1 MGCLRFLFLSG
12 CGRTSFPFPHYL
24 VTVRNQTISPTSKN
38 TSELFAQ
45 ANRLRQ
51 AGDWVAAEDSY
62 RHALALDPRH
72 SDAWIELGCLLLDS
86 RRFAE
91 AAECFRH
98 VHPSDGQSETGAI
111 PDEAVRLLA
120 DISAGRPEWTTGQ
133 FSLGCAYEHLGH
145 YDQARIHLRNA
156 LRLDPSREA
165 AVQSLYAR
173 MYLLEQRYA
182 EAIAAADRAL
192 EINPRYFLAHVVRGR
207 ACASLARMDEAV
219 ESKRSA
225 VEICPNSGIHSDL
238 LFEMN
243 YLPATTPESLYQ
255 ESCRWNSL
263 YAAALSG
270 QVRPHSNTPDP
281 DRRLKLGY
289 VSPDLC
295 NHPIMRFLLPVLEH
309 HDRSRFQVCA
319 YAVGLKTDQWTERV
333 RQNVAVFQ
341 SIGEPEQLA
350 AQVRQDQVDIL
361 VDLAGHTMGAAFLA
375 FAQKPAPVQVSWL
388 GALATTG
395 MSAIDYFLGDPYMPC
410 PGTEQFFAE
419 RVYRLPLTQSCYRPF
434 RADLPVAPA
443 PSLQRGYITFGCFN
457 NPQKISR
464 DVVKLWSAI
473 LHLAPQS
480 RLLLKFRG
488 METEA
493 LQNRYRCWFQE
504 DGIEAARLLFAGQSP
519 AETYLADF
527 ASIDIALDPFPY
539 NGGSTTLDALWM
551 GVPVVTLAGRLA
563 VQRDGASILSA
574 AGLAD
579 FVAQTPEQYIK
590 IALFLAAVIP
600 RKPELRPELRHALA
614 ASPLMD
620 EAGFVR
626 DVENAYRDMWR
637 AWCGAKNP

>member
-1 MGCLRFLFLSG
+1 MLFLH
-12 CGRTSFPFPHYL
+12 CRARTSFLFPHYL
-24 VTVRNQTISPTSKN
+24 VTVRNQTSSLTAKN
-38 TSELFAQ
+38 ASDLFAQ

-51 AGDWVAAEDSY
+51 AGDWVAAEEIY
-62 RHALALDPRH
+62 RHALALDPRY
-72 SDAWIELGCLLLDS
+72 SDAWLQLGCLLLDS
-86 RRFAE
+86 RRFVE

-98 VHPSDGQSETGAI
+98 VHPSDDLSETSAN
-111 PDEAVRLLA
+111 PNEAVRALA
-120 DISAGRPEWTTGQ
+120 DIAAARPDWMQGQ
-133 FSLGCAYEHLGH
+133 FSLGCAYEHLGNFG
-145 YDQARIHLRNA
+145 QARIHLRNA
-156 LRLDPSREA
+156 LRLDSSREP

-173 MYLLEQRYA
+173 MYLFDQRST
-182 EAIAAADRAL
+182 EAITAADRAL
-192 EINPRYFLAHVVRGR
+192 EINPKYFLAHVVRGR
-207 ACASLARMDEAV
+207 ACAALARMDESV
-219 ESKRSA
+219 ESKRRA
-225 VEICPNSGIHSDL
+225 MNIFPNPGIHSDL

-243 YLPATTPESLYQ
+243 YLPGTTPESLYQ

-263 YAAALSG
+263 YAAPLSG
-270 QVRPHSNTPDP
+270 QVRPHSNIPDP

-309 HDRSRFQVCA
+309 HDRSRFEVFA

-333 RQNVAVFQ
+333 RQSVAAFQ

-350 AQVRQDQVDIL
+350 AQVREDRIDIL
-361 VDLAGHTMGAAFLA
+361 VDLAGHTMGAVFLA
-375 FAQKPAPVQVSWL
+375 FARKPAPVQVSWL

-395 MSAIDYFLGDPYMPC
+395 MPAIDYFLGDPYMPC

-419 RVYRLPLTQSCYRPF
+419 KVCRLPLTQSCYRPF
-434 RADLPVAPA
+434 RVDLPVAPA

-457 NPQKISR
+457 NPQKINR
-464 DVVKLWSAI
+464 EVVKLWSAI

-493 LQNRYRCWFQE
+493 LQNRYRGWFQE

-563 VQRDGASILSA
+563 VQRDGASILSV

-579 FVAQTPEQYIK
+579 FVAQTPEQYLK
-590 IALFLAAVIP
+590 IALFLAAVSP
-600 RKPELRPELRHALA
+600 RKPQLRAELRRTLA

-620 EAGFVR
+620 EAGLVR
-626 DVENAYRDMWR
+626 DVENAYREMWR
-637 AWCGAKNP
+637 AWCGAQNA

>member
-1 MGCLRFLFLSG
+1 MAASVLFFLN
-12 CGRTSFPFPHYL
+12 CRPRTSFLFPHYL
-24 VTVRNQTISPTSKN
+24 VTVRNQTISPTAKN
-38 TSELFAQ
+38 ASNLFTK

-51 AGDWVAAEDSY
+51 AGNWVAAEETYRRVLAVDSRY
-62 RHALALDPRH
+62 

-86 RRFAE
+86 RRFGE

-98 VHPSDGQSETGAI
+98 VDPSDRQSETSANLN
-111 PDEAVRLLA
+111 EAVHLLA
-120 DISAGRPEWTTGQ
+120 DIAARRPHWPEGQ
-133 FSLGCAYEHLGH
+133 FSLGCAYEHLGNYH
-145 YDQARIHLRNA
+145 QARIHLANA

-173 MYLLEQRYA
+173 MYLLERRCP
-182 EAIAAADRAL
+182 EAIAAADCAL
-192 EINPRYFLAHVVRGR
+192 KINPRYFLAHVVRGR

-243 YLPATTPESLYQ
+243 YLPGTTQESLYQ

-263 YAAALSG
+263 YAAPLSG

-295 NHPIMRFLLPVLEH
+295 NHPIMRFLLPVLEY
-309 HDRSRFQVCA
+309 HDRSRFEVCA
-319 YAVGLKTDQWTERV
+319 YAVGLKTDEWTERV
-333 RQNVAVFQ
+333 RRNVAVFQ

-350 AQVRQDQVDIL
+350 AQVREDRIDIL

-375 FAQKPAPVQVSWL
+375 FAQKAAPVQVSWL

-395 MSAIDYFLGDPYMPC
+395 MPAIDYFLGDPYMPC

-434 RADLPVAPA
+434 RADLPVPPS

-457 NPQKISR
+457 NPQKINR
-464 DVVKLWSAI
+464 EVVKLWSAI

-480 RLLLKFRG
+480 HLLLKFRG

-493 LQNRYRCWFQE
+493 LQNRYRGWFQE
-504 DGIEAARLLFAGQSP
+504 DGIEGARLLFAGQSP

-574 AGLAD
+574 AGLAG
-579 FVAQTPEQYIK
+579 FVAQTPEQYLK

-600 RKPELRPELRHALA
+600 HKPDLRSELRHALA

-620 EAGFVR
+620 EASLVR

-637 AWCGAKNP
+637 AWCRAQKA